1 VNELVL
7 IGNVIILVIAIFC
20 MLWAAVS
27 FSKVGDLSNN
37 MSYHLGMARDRLDE
51 VSRGMDNVEERINN
65 ISDKIEHKHNEYKG
79 H

>member
-7 IGNVIILVIAIFC
+7 IGNVIILVIAIFF

-27 FSKVGDLSNN
+27 FSKVGDLLNN

>member
-7 IGNVIILVIAIFC
+7 IGNVIILVIAIFF

-27 FSKVGDLSNN
+27 FSKVSDLLNN